1 MSHFHTAVAVSKSSG
16 RKAGPTLI
24 AVAQA
29 AHVFRSNPAA
39 LTVDDFEVPMQW
51 PQCWAGW
58 ALTGSELIVERGAWS
73 WAFVVKGAFYRT
85 PRADRRGP

>member
-1 MSHFHTAVAVSKSSG
+1 
-16 RKAGPTLI
+16 
-24 AVAQA
+24 
-29 AHVFRSNPAA
+29 
-39 LTVDDFEVPMQW
+39 MQW

-85 PRADRRGP
+85 PRADPPRAINSLLLRAMRAVRRRETAWGTGCAMLITCERGAVPVDICQIGL